1 MTAKKINTAAAGMY
15 AHHVARERRWIAAFN
30 TSLDVIDGSVQIKHL
45 FALDPAITFE
55 NRRIQP

>member
-30 TSLDVIDGSVQIKHL
+30 TSLGVIDGSVQTSTKIC
-45 FALDPAITFE
+45 P
-55 NRRIQP
+55 RIAPLRDHQ